1 MTFSILIVFFLILIA
16 YLLGSIPTGYLAGR
30 ILKGIDIREY
40 GSGSTGAT
48 NVLRTVGKEAAIAVL
63 IFDMI
68 KGMMAILLIKFAYNY
83 IDSNL
88 LPQSWQDWL
97 IVLSALIAILG
108 HSKSIWLKFSGGKS
122 AAISLGILLI
132 MNPFVGVGTLI
143 TFIVVLYASRIV
155 SLSSLSGAIAVS
167 VFMILFNPSVPYLF
181 FAALA
186 GLYVII
192 RHRSNIQRI
201 IAGTEPRIGQ
211 TAST

>member
-1 MTFSILIVFFLILIA
+1 MSFSILIGFCLILTA

-48 NVLRTVGKEAAIAVL
+48 NVLRTIGKEAAIAVL
-63 IFDMI
+63 TLDMI
-68 KGMMAILLIKFAYNY
+68 KGMMAVVLIKFTYNHL
-83 IDSNL
+83 DSNL

-97 IVLSALIAILG
+97 IVLSALLAILG
-108 HSKSIWLKFSGGKS
+108 HSKSVWLKFSGGKS
-122 AAISLGILLI
+122 AAISLGILFI
-132 MNPFVGVGTLI
+132 MNPFVGLGTLI
-143 TFIVVLYASRIV
+143 TFIVVLYTSRIV

-167 VFMILFNPSVPYLF
+167 LFMILFNPSAPYLF

-201 IAGTEPRIGQ
+201 MAGTEPRIGQ